1 MKGSSAVPIQNAFGI
16 LLWAATFVEQFDR
29 TVKVVI
35 PVAGAGTRLRP
46 HTYTQPKPLMPVAGK
61 PIISFII
68 DKLAEA
74 GLKEFV
80 FVIGYLGEKVRSFIE
95 EHYPHLHTE
104 FVYQESR
111 EGSGHAVWTAHE
123 TIEDE
128 SEIFIAFGDT
138 IFDAE
143 LKQMIECPY
152 SCLGVKKVDN
162 PREFGVAEINNEGF
176 VVRVVEKPRIP
187 KTDLAIVGLYK
198 IKNVPLLLRSVE
210 YLMSE
215 NVRTFGEIQLTDA
228 LQFMLDHGEPIQ
240 AIPVR
245 NWYDC
250 GRKEVLLETNAMLLS
265 QRSYAYD
272 ALNLPVFDNTIII
285 HPVAIGEGCH
295 IANSIIGPNVTL
307 GNGVTIKDSIIKDSI
322 IGSQSSLEDVVLR
335 HSVVGIGSS
344 VRGLNLALNIGDD
357 TEIDFR

>member
-1 MKGSSAVPIQNAFGI
+1 M
-16 LLWAATFVEQFDR
+16 
-29 TVKVVI
+29 KVVI

-61 PIISFII
+61 PIICFIV

-74 GLKEFV
+74 GLSEFV

-95 EHYPHLHTE
+95 ERYPHLKTE

-123 TIEDE
+123 AIEDE
-128 SEIFIAFGDT
+128 EEIFIAFGDT
-138 IFDAE
+138 IFDAD
-143 LKQMIECPY
+143 LNQMLECPY
-152 SCLGVKKVDN
+152 SCLGVKKVDT
-162 PREFGVAEINNEGF
+162 PREFGVAELDSNDF

-187 KTDLAIVGLYK
+187 KTNMAIVGLYK
-198 IKNVPLLLRSVE
+198 IRNVPLLLRSVE
-210 YLMSE
+210 YLMSQ

-228 LQFMLDHGEPIQ
+228 LQFMIEQGERFK
-240 AIPVR
+240 AVPVR
-245 NWYDC
+245 NWFDC

-265 QRSYAYD
+265 QRGYADD
-272 ALNLPVFDNTIII
+272 ALTLPVFDNTIII
-285 HPVAIGEGCH
+285 YPVSIGNGCQ
-295 IANSIIGPNVTL
+295 ITNSIIGPNVTI
-307 GNGVTIKDSIIKDSI
+307 GNGVSIKDSIIKDSI
-322 IGSQSSLEDVVLR
+322 IGSQASLEDVVLR
-335 HSVVGIGSS
+335 HSVIGIGSS